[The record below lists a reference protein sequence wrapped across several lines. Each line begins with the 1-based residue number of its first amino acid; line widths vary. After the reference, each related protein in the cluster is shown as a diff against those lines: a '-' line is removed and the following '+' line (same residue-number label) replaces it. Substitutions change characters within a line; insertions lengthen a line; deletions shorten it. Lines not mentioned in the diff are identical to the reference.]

1 MFTGL
6 IETTGTVVDVKRDK
20 GNTVFVIESTISDK
34 LSPDESV
41 AHDGVCLT
49 ITQCQG
55 NQHVVIAIPET
66 LKKTNLG
73 QRKPGDLMNLERALS
88 LQDRLG
94 GHFVQG
100 HVDTVAIC
108 TEKKEVNGSW
118 EYVFAYP
125 EGFAAYVI
133 EKGSVCVNGIS
144 LTCFD
149 VHPGRFRVAIIPYT
163 YAHTNIR
170 LIEPGHQ
177 VNLEFDMLGKYVVA
191 FAQQYLTAARL

>member
-20 GNTVFVIESTISDK
+20 GNAVFVIESTISDK

-100 HVDTVAIC
+100 HVDTVATC
-108 TEKKEVNGSW
+108 TEKKELNGSW

-170 LIEPGHQ
+170 IIEPGHQ

-191 FAQQYLTAARL
+191 LAQQYLTAARL

>member
-125 EGFAAYVI
+125 EGFTAYVI

-191 FAQQYLTAARL
+191 LAQQYLTAARL

>member
-20 GNTVFVIESTISDK
+20 GNAVFVIESTISDK

-100 HVDTVAIC
+100 HVDTVATC
-108 TEKKEVNGSW
+108 TEKKELNGSW

-191 FAQQYLTAARL
+191 LTQQYLTAARL

>member
-20 GNTVFVIESTISDK
+20 GNAVFVIESTISDK

-73 QRKPGDLMNLERALS
+73 QRQPGDLMNLERALS

-100 HVDTVAIC
+100 HVDTVATCI
-108 TEKKEVNGSW
+108 EKKELNGSW

-191 FAQQYLTAARL
+191 LAQQYLTAARL

>member
-125 EGFAAYVI
+125 EDFAAYVI

-191 FAQQYLTAARL
+191 LTQQYLTAARL

>member
-20 GNTVFVIESTISDK
+20 GNAVFVIESTISDK

-73 QRKPGDLMNLERALS
+73 QRQPGDLMNLERALS

-149 VHPGRFRVAIIPYT
+149 VHPGHFRVAIIPYT

-191 FAQQYLTAARL
+191 LAQQYLTAARL

>member
-20 GNTVFVIESTISDK
+20 GNAVFVIESTISDK